1 MRPLTCLALLPTL
14 AAASCLGGGDRDP
27 GPLRVHHYLAEPQD
41 LEPVRRVMC
50 LPFLGA
56 QAPDDIREHV
66 RTSFLREIAEAG
78 RLQILPLPRLS
89 DQEVAIF
96 ESEESGRL
104 DAKELVE
111 LARRFHLDGIL
122 IGRITLFGDVAPPT
136 IGLRA
141 ALVSVHSGTVVWAV
155 DQIFNAGKEQCR
167 QDLLHYYDE
176 VLVEEA
182 SRHGPELLML
192 SPRMF
197 CDYAVARVVQTL
209 R

>member
-1 MRPLTCLALLPTL
+1 MKPLPLAALLLPL
-14 AAASCLGGGDRDP
+14 IAASCAWGGTSEAP
-27 GPLRVHHYLAEPQD
+27 AISVHHFKADPQD

-50 LPFLGA
+50 LPFLGEH
-56 QAPDDIREHV
+56 APDDIREHV
-66 RTSFLREIAEAG
+66 RASFLREIAESG

-89 DQEVAIF
+89 DEEVGIF
-96 ESEESGRL
+96 LSEQTGRI
-104 DAKELVE
+104 DAKQLVD

-122 IGRITLFGDVAPPT
+122 IGRITTFSDVAPPQL
-136 IGLRA
+136 GLRA
-141 ALVSVHSGTVVWAV
+141 ALVSVHSGSVVWAV
-155 DQIFNAGKEQCR
+155 DQVFNAGKEQCR
-167 QDLLHYYDE
+167 QDLFRYYDN

-197 CDYAVARVVQTL
+197 CDYAVARVVATL